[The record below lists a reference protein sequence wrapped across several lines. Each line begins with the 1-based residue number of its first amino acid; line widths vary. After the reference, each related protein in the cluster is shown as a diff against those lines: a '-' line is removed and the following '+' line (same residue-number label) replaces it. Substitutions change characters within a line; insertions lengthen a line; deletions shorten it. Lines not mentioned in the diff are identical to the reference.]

1 MDQDRAKLEEHAR
14 LVAQLTA
21 DFFGIKVPELK
32 MMDANK
38 GYAYGHRN
46 LVTIPYWPAR
56 HGEHYFTA
64 YVVHEVTHIY
74 RFSLHPD
81 HWFSEPSH
89 GIEFHASER
98 RALAQWGLEP
108 VYARAYVKEL
118 RFNGQVVFNRAVEH
132 AKIRAQWK
140 AEREMFEHQ
149 APQPRARKKTPLE
162 IILED

>member
-1 MDQDRAKLEEHAR
+1 MDQNRAELEEHAR

-38 GYAYGHRN
+38 GYAYAHRN
-46 LVTIPYWPAR
+46 LVTIPWWCTQ

-74 RFSLHPD
+74 RFHVNAGA
-81 HWFSEPSH
+81 WMREPSH
-89 GIEFHASER
+89 GREFHDSER

-108 VYARAYVKEL
+108 VYARAYIKEL

-132 AKIRAQWK
+132 AKIRARRL
-140 AEREMFEHQ
+140 AELEKIEPR
-149 APQPRARKKTPLE
+149 PRARKKTPLE